1 MTQSLEKAN
10 RLTRIALLA
19 FACLTPGLAQENYG
33 SINGQVTDASGA
45 SIPSAQIAAVSD
57 RLPRGVQAKTD
68 SGGNYAL
75 VNLPIGIYTVT
86 ISAPGFVTFKAEQV
100 EVKLGAPTS
109 VSPRLSIGQTTD
121 TVEISSTAVALDV
134 TDSSTSTTI
143 SSRTFDNLARGRTFN
158 SILAIAPGVRQE
170 VKGGATG
177 VGGFQVDGSSGLE
190 NTYYLDGVEASDV
203 LSGALR
209 SANAVP
215 LEFVQQVDI
224 KTGGFDAQYGG
235 ATGGVINVAIN
246 SGANA
251 FHGQV
256 YAQYT
261 GANLNA
267 GDRGYWQRSPLNA
280 DAADFYRPKEDAYT
294 LWYPGGVL
302 GGRIIRDKLFFFMGY
317 SPELEHTDRSIA
329 YASGARLF
337 TQDRL
342 RHYGTGRLDYT
353 ATSKLQLYGS
363 WIWSPQRRSG
373 SLPNRDVRIAAPTNN
388 QSILGGYT
396 PNQLVNTGATYSL
409 TPRITLSARYGY
421 KYLNDKDG
429 NYGIPGDPYVV
440 YNTASTAA
448 GLPVPTPGGNGF
460 SNVSST
466 LTTFKDVTTRNNLY
480 IDSSYLVTLFGQQ
493 HNFKAGYS
501 LNRLSNDVVTDY
513 SNGLF
518 NIFWGQSYS
527 RGSIANQ
534 TGTYGYYTWEDGV
547 RLNSKVNGRNQGVY
561 IQDSWKIHR
570 RVSLN
575 IGVRLENEFLPPYKA
590 EQNGVKIAN
599 PVSFGWGSKVA
610 PRLGVAWDILGD
622 GKWKLSSSLGYFY
635 DVLKYNLAR
644 GSFGGEY
651 WVTHVYTLDN
661 PNVLTLSK
669 ANPGV
674 LGKPVIAYDNRTIP
688 INAQGALDGIDPNLK
703 PYESRDFNI
712 SFDHQLASRL
722 VATVR
727 YTRKDLL
734 RTIED
739 IGVLDSQDNEVYL
752 IGNPG
757 FGQTRNDPTHTYDGK
772 TPNGKEYLVPK
783 AVRQYDG
790 VEFRVQGQ
798 IGRFSLIPS
807 YTWSRLYGNYSGL
820 GNSDE
825 SGRASPNNNRSFD
838 LPYYYFDA
846 SGSQKNVLGLLG
858 TDRPHTFKFFGS
870 YDLNTKLGSTNIGVN
885 QIAYSGTNDTTT
897 VIYLSAPTTPYG
909 RGDIQRTGPLT
920 QTDLLVSH
928 SFKVSE
934 RLTVRGEADIR
945 NLFNQAAVLS
955 RVSQLNRTGAI
966 SQAALPLSQFFAGY
980 DPRKFVTVGSKT
992 VPYNPIYGLPGASYR
1007 AGGAPAI
1014 AGVVGSGSSAFA
1026 ATFPGF
1032 GAYQD
1037 FRTIRLGIRL
1047 QF

>member
-1 MTQSLEKAN
+1 MTFSKGLRNLVHLSIASLLCLSA
-10 RLTRIALLA
+10 A
-19 FACLTPGLAQENYG
+19 FAQENYG
-33 SINGQVTDASGA
+33 TINGQVTDASGSSVPA
-45 SIPSAQIAAVSD
+45 AQISAVSE
-57 RLPRGVQAKTD
+57 RLPRGIQTKTD
-68 SGGNYAL
+68 SNGNFTL
-75 VNLPIGIYTVT
+75 VNLPIGTYTVT
-86 ISAPGFVTFKAEQV
+86 VTATGFVTFKAEQV

-109 VSPRLSIGQTTD
+109 VSPRLSVGQLSD
-121 TVEISSTAVALDV
+121 TVEVTSNAVALDV

-143 SSRTFDNLARGRTFN
+143 GSKTFDNFAKGRTFN

-209 SANAVP
+209 SANSVP

-224 KTGGFDAQYGG
+224 KTAGFDAQYGG

-246 SGANA
+246 GGSNA

-256 YAQYT
+256 YTQYT
-261 GANLNA
+261 GDNLNA
-267 GDRGYWQRSPLNA
+267 GDRGYWQRSPANA
-280 DAADFYRPKEDAYT
+280 DLADFFRPKEDGYT

-302 GGRIIRDKLFFFMGY
+302 GGRIIRDKLFFFAGY

-329 YASGARLF
+329 YASGTKLYK
-337 TQDRL
+337 QDRI
-342 RHYGTGRLDYT
+342 RHYLTGRLDYT

-363 WIWSPQRRSG
+363 WVWSPQRRSG
-373 SLPNRDVRIAAPTNN
+373 SLPNRDIRISAPSND
-388 QSILGGYT
+388 QSILGGFT
-396 PNQLVNTGATYSL
+396 PNQLVNFGATYSL

-429 NYGIPGDPYVV
+429 NYGVPGDPYVV
-440 YNTASTAA
+440 YQTASAAA
-448 GLPVPTPGGNGF
+448 GLPVPTVGGTGF

-466 LTTFKDVTTRNNLY
+466 LTTFRDVTTRNNLY
-480 IDSSYLVTLFGQQ
+480 VDGSYLVNLFGQQ
-493 HNFKAGYS
+493 HNFRAGYS
-501 LNRLSNDVVTDY
+501 LNRLTNDVATDY
-513 SNGLF
+513 TNGDF

-547 RLNSKVNGRNQGVY
+547 RLNSKVSGRNQGFYV
-561 IQDSWKIHR
+561 QDGWKIHR
-570 RVSLN
+570 RVSVN
-575 IGVRLENEFLPPYKA
+575 IGVRFENEFLPPYKA
-590 EQNGVKIAN
+590 VQNGIKVAN
-599 PVSFGWGSKVA
+599 PVSFDWGSKIA
-610 PRLGVAWDILGD
+610 PRLGVAWDVLGD

-661 PNVLTLSK
+661 PNVLTLTK
-669 ANPGV
+669 ANAGA
-674 LGKPVIAYDNRTIP
+674 LGKSIIAYDNRTIP
-688 INAQGALDGIDPNLK
+688 INAQGQLDGIDPNLK
-703 PYESRDFNI
+703 PYESRDFNV
-712 SFDHQLASRL
+712 SFDHQLAARL
-722 VATVR
+722 TATVR
-727 YTRKDLL
+727 YTRKDLI

-739 IGVLDSQDNEVYL
+739 IGVLDKDDNEVYL

-757 FGQTRNDPTHTYDGK
+757 SGQTRNDPTHTYDGK
-772 TPNGKEYLVPK
+772 TPNGKEFLVPR

-798 IGRFSLIPS
+798 IGRFNLIPS

-825 SGRASPNNNRSFD
+825 SGRASPNNNRAFD

-858 TDRPHTFKFFGS
+858 TDRPHTFKLFGS
-870 YDLNTKLGSTNIGVN
+870 YDLKTKAGDTNIGLN
-885 QIAYSGTNDTTT
+885 QIAYSGTNDTTS

-909 RGDIQRTGPLT
+909 RGDIPRTSALT
-920 QTDLLVSH
+920 QTDILVSH
-928 SFKVSE
+928 SVRLRE
-934 RLTVRGEADIR
+934 RFTVRGEVEIR
-945 NLFNQAAVLS
+945 NLFNQSAVLS

-966 SQAALPLSQFFAGY
+966 SESALPISQFFAGY
-980 DPRKFVTVGSKT
+980 DPRTFVTVGSKT
-992 VPYNPIYGLPGASYR
+992 VPYNPIYGLAGASYR
-1007 AGGAPAI
+1007 NGGAPAI

-1026 ATFPGF
+1026 ASFPGF
-1032 GAYQD
+1032 GGYQD
-1037 FRTIRLGIRL
+1037 FRTIRLGLRF